1 MFERFYITS
10 THKDE
15 ALVIHLVFPLQV
27 PGQRLVYR
35 FHKLPYEFR
44 PSFATNIKVPSTWS
58 PGRRTRDSSCC
69 DEHRSGGTAAKNLTR
84 RPCDDMT
91 TKAIADKVA
100 VTDRPNGQGDLN
112 RNEGEREIPSPPDS
126 MESMPAPQLSYR
138 PAFPSSLRSPVF
150 CSCRSQSFKQQA
162 GRAGCF
168 VMYPPYAPVRDNF
181 PALFNAV
188 MKYRSPVPVSVITKT
203 RY

>member
-1 MFERFYITS
+1 MTK
-10 THKDE
+10 TK
-15 ALVIHLVFPLQV
+15 LVIHQIFPLQV

-44 PSFATNIKVPSTWS
+44 PRKLATSIKIPSKS
-58 PGRRTRDSSCC
+58 PQRTNSSGCC
-69 DEHRSGGTAAKNLTR
+69 DEHKTRGGTEDLQGRA
-84 RPCDDMT
+84 CEDM
-91 TKAIADKVA
+91 TKAIADKA
-100 VTDRPNGQGDLN
+100 TVTADHPNGQGDLN

-162 GRAGCF
+162 CRAGCF
-168 VMYPPYAPVRDNF
+168 VMYPPYAPVRDDF

-188 MKYRSPVPVSVITKT
+188 WNYRCSPVPVSVITKT
-203 RY
+203 RYYH